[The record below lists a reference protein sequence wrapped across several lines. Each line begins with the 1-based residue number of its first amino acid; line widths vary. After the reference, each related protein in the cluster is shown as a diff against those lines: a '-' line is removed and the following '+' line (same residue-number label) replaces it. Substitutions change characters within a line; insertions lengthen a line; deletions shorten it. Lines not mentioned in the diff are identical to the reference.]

1 MLIEFIFW
9 FCCFL
14 ALAAL
19 TVLAAEVVKRGR
31 RIEALRERVDTLDEM
46 YGRAE
51 ERHIDQRQKKLEF
64 KEKLEAMQAAEKA
77 RPVLDIIISLSRRN
91 LYRFVLEDKAADETL
106 AISAG
111 GGHPE
116 LLEVQRL
123 AERIAESRIVVS
135 SVRVGDAEGEDGEQ

>member
-31 RIEALRERVDTLDEM
+31 RIEALRERV
-46 YGRAE
+46 G
-51 ERHIDQRQKKLEF
+51 KLSGE
-64 KEKLEAMQAAEKA
+64 KEKLVADRTGLRIENKSLDRSLKAIEAAEKA
-77 RPVLDIIISLSRRN
+77 RPVLNIIISLSRRN
-91 LYRFVLEDKAADETL
+91 LYRFALTDEAEDETL

-116 LLEVQRL
+116 LEQVQGL
-123 AERIAESRIVVS
+123 AERIAQSRIEVGEVK
-135 SVRVGDAEGEDGEQ
+135 VGDVEGED